1 MSYKIVITDT
11 AKQDLWGIARYIVE
25 REKSKDT
32 AQNFISSLKAK
43 TLDLQQHQ
51 RLGALPKDRILKS
64 LGYRYL
70 VHKDYLLF
78 YLIDEEAKIINV
90 VAIFNSKKDYMRV
103 LKGIF

>member
-11 AKQDLWGIARYIVE
+11 AKQDLRDIARYIME
-25 REKSKDT
+25 REKSKDAT
-32 AQNFISSLKAK
+32 LNFIHTLRAK
-43 TLDLQQHQ
+43 TLALHQHP

-78 YLIDEEAKIINV
+78 YLIDEESKTINV

-103 LKGIF
+103 LNGI